1 MSLSIEIKMNFREWK
16 IKEINLGYS
25 DIEVKLE
32 LNLHIVF
39 LMPTEAEINIARSD
53 TDGVG
58 NTLLQ
63 GKRTFK
69 VN

>member
-1 MSLSIEIKMNFREWK
+1 MSLSFEIKMNFREWK

-69 VN
+69 VY